1 METRLDKARAELE
14 EEEQTNQQEDITTW
28 EGEIQEVETRI
39 SSLKEEVGH
48 IKDKVKELRA
58 SRQDQEK
65 LIAGH
70 EVYRFRRCLV
80 KYRTQEQKYRYN
92 NTHIYIYT

>member
-1 METRLDKARAELE
+1 M
-14 EEEQTNQQEDITTW
+14 
-28 EGEIQEVETRI
+28 QEVETRI
-39 SSLKEEVGH
+39 SSLKEEVGR

-70 EVYRFRRCLV
+70 EVQV
-80 KYRTQEQKYRYN
+80 QEVSSKVQDSRAKVQV
-92 NTHIYIYT
+92 